1 MPSLG
6 WTTNEAVAPAAMAMP
21 VAGWA
26 GPIPTALT
34 VAAPA
39 AMVTNMRVANG
50 LEVAVPDALDTV
62 DIEAPAVLD
71 TPLLDPRTT
80 HPAPAAWERS
90 RHQ

>member
-50 LEVAVPDALDTV
+50 LEVAVPDAGTLGGVCD
-62 DIEAPAVLD
+62 PWGLKPS
-71 TPLLDPRTT
+71 TPSISRPRPCWTR
-80 HPAPAAWERS
+80 PY
-90 RHQ
+90 